1 MAAVQK
7 RTRWKRLS
15 HIADQVN
22 QSDLNVNSWSILY
35 PISCSNHMNGMTSG
49 NSTAVKTLGL
59 TSLEVITLLK
69 RKEKPDV
76 DIKSM
81 LKRLYEQNK
90 TSDQVY

>member
-1 MAAVQK
+1 
-7 RTRWKRLS
+7 
-15 HIADQVN
+15 
-22 QSDLNVNSWSILY
+22 
-35 PISCSNHMNGMTSG
+35 MNGMTSG

-69 RKEKPDV
+69 RKERPDV